1 MEHRLTCEHC
11 DGAFTATRSD
21 ARYGDDTCRKRA
33 LRGLAP
39 CPPRQHVPANT
50 REINLQSDTG
60 RVAWLAIDATRC
72 WFRLNWPFPD
82 PNRAGLSGRAL
93 QEETAAYIRSL
104 TPRDPRHDAHEWSPG
119 LYWIGRTKVEA
130 LRRHLRQCGAKIID
144 TDFGGPF
151 AHVVAAGTTVALEQ
165 SLLTVLDAI
174 PDDQRQRVL
183 RTLEAAVHP
192 DRGELP
198 PAGKQ
203 LRELIQAFR
212 RKEA

>member
-1 MEHRLTCEHC
+1 MESGTE
-11 DGAFTATRSD
+11 
-21 ARYGDDTCRKRA
+21 
-33 LRGLAP
+33 
-39 CPPRQHVPANT
+39 
-50 REINLQSDTG
+50 
-60 RVAWLAIDATRC
+60 RVAWLAFDSTRC
-72 WFRLNWPFPD
+72 WFRQSWPLPD

-151 AHVVAAGTTVALEQ
+151 APVVAPGTTVAIEQ
-165 SLLTVLDAI
+165 SLLTLLEAI
-174 PDDQRQRVL
+174 PDDQRQKVL

-198 PAGKQ
+198 PEARE
-203 LRELIQAFR
+203 LRELIQALR
-212 RKEA
+212 